1 MPGAHVASK
10 SLKDGESFYQINSE
24 FGGVGR
30 RSTFRHIDCFADP
43 SRRVSKG
50 FVCRIVSFCSKTK
63 RSKKMIIYGSI
74 WPYTDTYPYRSQ
86 HFFNLMLK
94 KTISKCQHMGAYM
107 ASFFARPIALEM
119 LQNSTI
125 CRYLNVCRAH
135 GSKKNTLGL
144 TECSEG
150 NHFRG
155 VRFWLQ
161 IKGPEPFSGHLEKW
175 ANLRT
180 KASRSRF

>member
-10 SLKDGESFYQINSE
+10 SLKDGESFYQITSE

-94 KTISKCQHMGAYM
+94 KNHIEMSTYGGIYGQFFCSADCSRNASKFDYLPLLERV
-107 ASFFARPIALEM
+107 SRPRL
-119 LQNSTI
+119 
-125 CRYLNVCRAH
+125 
-135 GSKKNTLGL
+135 KK
-144 TECSEG
+144 E
-150 NHFRG
+150 H
-155 VRFWLQ
+155 
-161 IKGPEPFSGHLEKW
+161 SGTH
-175 ANLRT
+175 RM
-180 KASRSRF
+180 F